1 MRKNLKWLQE
11 LEKQN
16 KIIFLR
22 DGEGREYIYDKD
34 NKSLYRIYRINILG
48 EVFID
53 LRKVN

>member
-1 MRKNLKWLQE
+1 MRKSLKWLKE

-22 DGEGREYIYDKD
+22 DGEGREYIFDKD
-34 NKSLYRIYRINILG
+34 NKSLYRAYKVNILG